1 MLIDKATENYLN
13 LEDIEEYDISLQLK
27 FTSPKLIIDEPTVYL
42 TDNKT
47 GRPKGIA
54 RPNESSIKATY
65 NLLKG
70 DY

>member
-47 GRPKGIA
+47 VRPKGA
-54 RPNESSIKATY
+54 RPKGPPIKATY

>member
-47 GRPKGIA
+47 KG
-54 RPNESSIKATY
+54 PPIKATY

>member
-42 TDNKT
+42 TDNNKT
-47 GRPKGIA
+47 KG
-54 RPNESSIKATY
+54 PPIKATY

>member
-47 GRPKGIA
+47 VRPKGIA
-54 RPNESSIKATY
+54 QPKGPPIKATY

>member
-27 FTSPKLIIDEPTVYL
+27 FTAPKLIIDEPIVYL

-47 GRPKGIA
+47 KGPPI
-54 RPNESSIKATY
+54 
-65 NLLKG
+65 
-70 DY
+70 

>member
-47 GRPKGIA
+47 GARPKG
-54 RPNESSIKATY
+54 PPIKATY